1 MLLPGNF
8 LNRFSF
14 NISGMEIERLHQ
26 LFLSSKGLTTDTRK
40 IQRDQLFFAL
50 KGDNFNGNLFAAQA
64 ISKSGSYAIVDEE
77 EHATGKNYIL
87 VDDVLQTLQQLATFH
102 RKFLNIPILAI
113 TGSNGK
119 TTSKELINAVLR
131 RKYETLATQGNLNNH
146 IGVPLTLLS
155 MKTTTEFGIVEMG
168 ANHHGEIRQLCDI
181 AQPDYGYI
189 TNFGKAH
196 LEGFGSVEGV
206 IRAKSELY
214 EYLKNNGKLM
224 FLNIDDP
231 VQHKRSSYASTFTF
245 GTSKEANV
253 RISYP
258 VSTKTAQISCDQHT
272 FSSVLTGSYNS
283 VNIAA
288 AVCIGTYFKVPGDAI
303 QKSIAAY
310 TPKNNRSQLVHLG
323 NNTLV
328 MDAYNANPTSM
339 RAALESF
346 QNYPAEK
353 KWVILGDMFELGTS
367 AEKEH
372 QEIASYVANMDIE
385 KAFLVG
391 TNFHKVST
399 SKTNI
404 IKFENFGQLELA
416 LKASPPENSFILIK
430 GSRGMAL
437 ERVQDIFK
445 ELN

>member
-1 MLLPGNF
+1 
-8 LNRFSF
+8 
-14 NISGMEIERLHQ
+14 MEIKRLHE
-26 LFLSSKGLTTDTRK
+26 LFMKSKGLTTDTRK

-64 ISKSGSYAIVDEE
+64 ISKSGSHAIIDEE
-77 EHATGKNYIL
+77 KYAVGEKYIL
-87 VDDVLQTLQQLATFH
+87 VKDVLKTLQDLASFH
-102 RKFLNIPILAI
+102 RKFLGIPILAI

-131 RKYETLATQGNLNNH
+131 RKFETVATVGNLNNH

-155 MKTTTEFGIVEMG
+155 MKTSTEFGIVEMG
-168 ANHHGEIRQLCDI
+168 ANHPGEIRDLCEI

-206 IRAKSELY
+206 IQAKSELY
-214 EYLKNNGKLM
+214 GYLKSHEKLL

-231 VQHKRSSYASTFTF
+231 VQQKNTSYTSIFTF
-245 GTSKEANV
+245 GNNRVANVKVEYPQTSK
-253 RISYP
+253 
-258 VSTKTAQISCDQHT
+258 TAEVHLNGDL
-272 FSSVLTGSYNS
+272 FSSVLTGSYNA

-288 AVCIGTYFKVPGDAI
+288 ALCIGSYFKVPLEAI

-310 TPKNNRSQLVHLG
+310 TPTNNRSQLVHLG
-323 NNTLV
+323 SNTLI

-346 QNYPAEK
+346 QNYPTEQ
-353 KWVILGDMFELGTS
+353 KWVILGDMFELGNS
-367 AEKEH
+367 AEEEH
-372 QEIASYVANMDIE
+372 QVIASYVESMGLQ
-385 KAFLVG
+385 KAILVG
-391 TNFHKVST
+391 SNFNKVTISQN
-399 SKTNI
+399 NI
-404 IKFENFGQLELA
+404 SKFENFGDLENSLRN
-416 LKASPPENSFILIK
+416 SPPEKCMILVK

-437 ERVQDIFK
+437 ERVQDILK
-445 ELN
+445 ELS